1 MIAAEYIFWASAGLF
16 IYTYMGYPAL
26 MGAWKALFGKK
37 VKKGSYLPSVTVV
50 IAGYNEEASI
60 GRKLRDILAQD
71 YPADRL
77 EVIFASDG
85 SSDRTVEV
93 ARSFGARVNVLE
105 FKQRRGKV
113 SVLNDSVKIAAGEV
127 LVFSDS
133 RQTYDRGAIKALAAC
148 LNDPQVGAVSGEL
161 MLKSK
166 TAGFG
171 PSVASY
177 WEYEKKVRRAESE
190 TGSVIGVTG
199 AIWAMRRSL
208 FEPYPPDTL
217 LDDLYQPMRVV
228 LKGYRVVFE
237 PGARAFDEASSS
249 RMHEIRRKVRTIA
262 GNWQI
267 FLRMEGVLNPF
278 ANRSFFQF
286 VSHKLL
292 RVLVPFF
299 LAAALA
305 SNLALSGEPLYRAT
319 LYAQAAFYALC
330 VLSVVLPASRAFRL
344 FSAFT
349 ILNYSAVAGFIKY
362 FSNSQEVL
370 WKK

>member
-1 MIAAEYIFWASAGLF
+1 MIAAKYIFWASVLLF
-16 IYTYMGYPAL
+16 IYTYAGYPAL
-26 MGAWKALFGKK
+26 MGAARIFFGKK
-37 VKKGSYLPSVTVV
+37 VKKGGNLPSVTVI

-60 GRKLRDILAQD
+60 VRKLRDMLAQD
-71 YPADRL
+71 YPADRF

-85 SSDRTVEV
+85 SNDGTVE
-93 ARSFGARVNVLE
+93 AAKSFGPRVTVIE
-105 FKQRRGKV
+105 FRQRRGKV
-113 SVLNDSVKIAAGEV
+113 SVLNDAVKRAAGEV

-133 RQTYDRGAIKALAAC
+133 RQTYERGAIRALVAC
-148 LNDPQVGAVSGEL
+148 LNDPDVGAVSGEL

-190 TGSVIGVTG
+190 TGSVMGVTG

-208 FEPYPPDTL
+208 FEAYPPDTL

-237 PGARAFDEASSS
+237 PAARAFDEASGS
-249 RMHEIRRKVRTIA
+249 RVNEIRRKARTIA

-267 FLRMEGVLNPF
+267 FSSMEGVLNPF

-299 LAAALA
+299 LAAALI
-305 SNLALSGEPLYRAT
+305 SNLALSSEPLYRTA

-330 VLSVVLPASRAFRL
+330 VMSIVLPASKAFKL

-349 ILNYSAVAGFIKY
+349 ILNYSAVVGFIKY